1 MLRLAWRSLWRRRLR
16 TFLAMLGMII
26 GVAAVIAMLS
36 LGQGAKM
43 AVESQIAGMGT
54 NTIIIYPGSGH
65 RGGVRTGQGTGRNL
79 TVEDYQ
85 AIQHLPYVLA
95 AAPVVRS
102 KVQVVFGSQNWSTSY
117 TGTTPEFCT
126 VRNWQAQ
133 SGRLFSEREVQSA
146 APVCLLGKTVREK
159 LFGSSDSLG
168 QVVRLDSL
176 PCEVVGVMAE
186 KGDAGFGGVSD
197 DMVLLPYTTAQRRL
211 QWGRDLGSIIVSAR
225 RPDQVAAAE
234 KQVLML
240 LRERHRVPEEEEEPY
255 YSYNQAEILKAGREA
270 TQVFTTLLGSIGSV
284 SLLVGGIGIMNIML
298 VSVTER
304 IREIGIRMAIG
315 ARARDVMTQFLVEA
329 VVLSVAGGTLGIAL
343 GVGVSYLLADVFQRP
358 AGVSTVSVAI
368 SFGFSVLVGIFFGFY
383 PAVQASRLDP
393 IEALRHE

>member
-1 MLRLAWRSLWRRRLR
+1 MLKLAWRSLWRRRLR

-36 LGQGAKM
+36 VGQGAKM

-54 NTIIIYPGSGH
+54 NTIILYPGSGR

-102 KVQVVFGSQNWSTSY
+102 KVQVVFGSQNWSTNY

-159 LFGSSDSLG
+159 LFGSSDPLG

-211 QWGRDLGSIIVSAR
+211 QWGRDLGSIIVSAK

-315 ARARDVMTQFLVEA
+315 ARARDVMMQFLVEA
-329 VVLSVAGGTLGIAL
+329 VVLSVVGGTLGIAL

>member
-1 MLRLAWRSLWRRRLR
+1 
-16 TFLAMLGMII
+16 
-26 GVAAVIAMLS
+26 
-36 LGQGAKM
+36 
-43 AVESQIAGMGT
+43 QIAGMGT